1 MEGAAE
7 ENAVSVR
14 IRRHPALFL
23 PQIRRMNRKHIISL
37 ILLALSFVL
46 LLAVQPYAAGY
57 GHFRRTICAELFMRW
72 HDATWQ
78 HGALIPF
85 IVGYLIWRQRHDLA
99 HLSESSNRWG
109 LVLIVLALFCYF
121 AGFRANNFYCGYLGV
136 MTLIA
141 GASLWLEGAQR
152 SRARLFAWLMLG
164 FMWPLPFLEESI
176 GYQMRLLMVRTTG
189 FVLNSIGVDS
199 LVSGTALQSM
209 SNIEF
214 GRKAGE
220 LFSVGIAAPC
230 SGMRSLFALLVVGAL
245 FSYFRQRVMW
255 RRLVLFSTILPIAI
269 VANMVRILV
278 LIFAAMIFG
287 QQWAIGDTEKK
298 VSAFHEFTGIG
309 VFLVALLLL
318 QFASWLLDRWCGG
331 LGFKRSR
338 TVSRQVVV
346 PVL

>member
-1 MEGAAE
+1 MLKKLNRSLGSS
-7 ENAVSVR
+7 SV
-14 IRRHPALFL
+14 
-23 PQIRRMNRKHIISL
+23 
-37 ILLALSFVL
+37 LLACVVILV
-46 LLAVQPYAAGY
+46 AVQPYAAGY
-57 GHFRRTICAELFMRW
+57 GHFRHTIFAQLLMRW
-72 HDATWQ
+72 NDPTWQ
-78 HGALIPF
+78 HGALLPF
-85 IVGYLIWRQRHDLA
+85 IVGWLVWRRRGEVAQLP
-99 HLSESSNRWG
+99 ESSSRWG
-109 LVLIVLALFCYF
+109 FVLICLALFFYF
-121 AGFRANNFYCGYLGV
+121 AGFRANNFYCGYLGI

-152 SRARLFAWLMLG
+152 SRILLLPWLMLG

-176 GYQMRLLMVRTTG
+176 GYQMRLLMVKTSG
-189 FVLNSIGVDS
+189 FVLNTVGIES

-209 SNIEF
+209 PNIEL

-245 FSYFRQRVMW
+245 FSYFRQRVLW
-255 RRLVLFSTILPIAI
+255 RRFALFSTILPIAI

-278 LIFAAMIFG
+278 LIFAAIMFG
-287 QQWAIGDTEKK
+287 QQWAIGDAEKE
-298 VSAFHEFTGIG
+298 VSVFHEFTGIV

-318 QFASWLLDRWCGG
+318 QFASWLLNRICGG

-338 TVSRQVVV
+338 TISRQVVA

>member
-1 MEGAAE
+1 
-7 ENAVSVR
+7 
-14 IRRHPALFL
+14 
-23 PQIRRMNRKHIISL
+23 MNRKHIISGIML
-37 ILLALSFVL
+37 VLSLVL
-46 LLAVQPYAAGY
+46 LMAVQPYAAGY
-57 GHFRRTICAELFMRW
+57 GHFRRTICAELFMQWR
-72 HDATWQ
+72 DATWQ
-78 HGALIPF
+78 HGAMVPF
-85 IVGYLIWRQRHDLA
+85 IAGFLIWRQRHAVAQLP
-99 HLSESSNRWG
+99 ESSSPWG
-109 LVLIVLALFCYF
+109 FSLIVLALFFYF

-152 SRARLFAWLMLG
+152 SRTRLFAWLMLG

-176 GYQMRLLMVRTTG
+176 GYQMRLLMVKSTG
-189 FVLNSIGVDS
+189 FVLNTIGVDS

-209 SNIEF
+209 PNIEF

-245 FSYFRQRVMW
+245 FSYFRQRVLW
-255 RRLVLFSTILPIAI
+255 RRLALFSTILPIAI

-287 QQWAIGDTEKK
+287 QQWAIGDAEKE
-298 VSAFHEFTGIG
+298 VSFFHEFTGIV

-318 QFASWLLDRWCGG
+318 QFASWLLNRLCGG

-338 TVSRQVVV
+338 TVSRQIVA